1 MLLVFSPKRQTCIY
15 VDTCKNYTATSKIYT
30 QGGIYGKKYGYICR
44 ERTDSDYKKGSVVVM
59 DNSVAITLLGDF
71 SIETGGV
78 KISSDQLS
86 PQLCAMLGYLTLH
99 RERRVPI
106 AEMSDILWDDGVASP
121 SASVKNLIYRLRKTL
136 DSLGFPYAWELVISI
151 DGTYAVNNCFELDV
165 DIERIQNLYI
175 QAKTAEPIEK
185 KIQLCDSI
193 FSTYCGD
200 FMKLLSKSRWVVP
213 YSEKYKTI
221 FEEVQRVLLA
231 YYRATEQHDN
241 VLRVATKVVEFS
253 RYDEEAHRMIISA
266 YYAKCDYK
274 KAIHHYN
281 MLRDIFYKERGME
294 LSHATIAVFDE
305 ISRTLKASNLNLHV
319 LVDELQKADTVNRAP
334 LYCEYEVFKRLYH
347 FMERIINRASYSVY
361 LALVTLR
368 STNGEEIAPSTR
380 EKGMERLN
388 NVISNSL
395 RSADI
400 FTKCSPTQYALIL
413 SLIDYENAM
422 KVMERIDRNFRKEY
436 HTRKVHVLTAITVI
450 EPRA

>member
-1 MLLVFSPKRQTCIY
+1 
-15 VDTCKNYTATSKIYT
+15 
-30 QGGIYGKKYGYICR
+30 
-44 ERTDSDYKKGSVVVM
+44 M
-59 DNSVAITLLGDF
+59 DNISITLLGDF
-71 SIETGGV
+71 SIQTGDIRIG
-78 KISSDQLS
+78 SDQLS

-106 AEMSDILWDDGVASP
+106 EEISNVLWDDGVSSP
-121 SASVKNLIYRLRKTL
+121 GASVKNLIYRLRKTL

-151 DGTYAVNNCFELDV
+151 EGTYAVNNCFDLDV
-165 DIERIQNLYI
+165 DIEKLQTLYS
-175 QAKTAEPIEK
+175 QAKVAEPIEK
-185 KIQLCDSI
+185 KIQICDNI
-193 FSTYCGD
+193 FDIYRGD
-200 FMKLLSKSRWVVP
+200 FMKLLSKTRWVVP

-221 FEEVQRVLLA
+221 FDEVQRVLLA

-241 VLRVATKVVEFS
+241 VLRVADKVVEFS
-253 RYDEEAHRMIISA
+253 RYDEEAHRLIISS

-274 KAIHHYN
+274 KAIQHYN

-294 LSHATIAVFDE
+294 LSHATIAIFDE

-319 LVDELQKADTVNRAP
+319 LVDELQKADSLNKSP

-347 FMERIINRASYSVY
+347 FMERIIGRANYSVY

-368 STNGEEIAPSTR
+368 PTTGDEIAATTR
-380 EKGMERLN
+380 EKGMEKLN
-388 NVISNSL
+388 TVIINSL

-400 FTKCSPTQYALIL
+400 FTKCSPTQYAIIL
-413 SLIDYENAM
+413 SMIDHENAM

-436 HTRKVHVLTAITVI
+436 HTRKVQVLTAITVV